1 MPKLYPIVF
10 IATLF
15 ACNQVCAQ
23 ATAPADTA
31 KKLNEVSISGF
42 FSNMQLI
49 AGSASVSTLSGNRL
63 SLQPD
68 NSLVTA
74 MNTLPGVR
82 MEERSPGSYRLSI
95 RGSLLRSP
103 FGIRDV
109 KIYFDEMP
117 LTDAG
122 GNTYLNSIDMTAIQG
137 IEVLKGPNGSLY
149 GANSGGVVLVS
160 PNNKYTNYNY
170 STFGFNGGSYGL
182 LHENSS
188 TQAVSSKNTIAINQ
202 AVESYDGYRA
212 NSAMNRDYVQVY
224 DKWLYT
230 NAGQLK
236 VMGFYSDL
244 NYKTPGG
251 LTLAQYQADPS
262 SARLATPAVA
272 SAQALNAS
280 IHNQMV
286 YGGVVNQWQFSHNLS
301 NVLTVFGSH
310 VNFTNPSFTVYE
322 ERREATYGF
331 RTYFELE
338 NHSIENLTWKAD
350 AGYEWQQT
358 NSNIGDY
365 GNHLGNKDTTQTRDN
380 ININQNFL
388 FARLSAIIN
397 HDWQVEGSLSL
408 NSYQYQFQNLYPN
421 NESGFT
427 NRPFNAQLMP
437 RLALSYNIRYNL
449 QWRASVSRGYSTP
462 TSGEVHAT
470 DHIINPNLQAQ
481 DGWNYETGL
490 RFNSYK
496 PGVQL
501 DVAAFYYRL
510 NNAIVMRQH
519 PNGTSYYVNAGGTN
533 QPGIEVSASW
543 WLWRHSRSF
552 VQGLQLTEGFTYD
565 HFRFSDYQDATT
577 NYNGNN
583 LTGVPPVVAVTGI
596 YLLLPQSFYL
606 FAQHNYTARLPLND
620 ANTAYADSYHLITAK
635 AGWNHNFGHSAH
647 IELFA
652 GVDNLLNRHYSLGN
666 DLNAAASRY
675 YNAAALRNF
684 YGGIRMSRGAA
695 PQPVSGKEGL

>member
-1 MPKLYPIVF
+1 MPKLYLTIF
-10 IATLF
+10 IASLF
-15 ACNQVCAQ
+15 AYNQIYAQ
-23 ATAPADTA
+23 DTVSVDTT
-31 KKLNEVSISGF
+31 KKLSEININGY

-49 AGSASVSTLSGNRL
+49 GNSASVSTLSGAKL

-149 GANSGGVVLVS
+149 GANSGGVVLIS

-170 STFGFNGGSYGL
+170 STFGFSAGSYGL
-182 LHENSS
+182 RHENTGS
-188 TQAVSSKNTIAINQ
+188 QIVSGKNTFAINQ
-202 AVESYDGYRA
+202 SYQTYDGYRA
-212 NSAMNRDYVQVY
+212 NSAMSRDYVQLF
-224 DKWLYT
+224 DKWKY
-230 NAGQLK
+230 APGSQLK

-251 LTLAQYQADPS
+251 LTLTQYQADPS
-262 SARLATPAVA
+262 SARLATPTIA

-286 YGGVVNQWQFSHNLS
+286 YGGVVNQWQLSNNLS
-301 NVLTVFGSH
+301 NVITVFGSH
-310 VNFTNPSFTVYE
+310 VDFTNPSFTVYE

-331 RTYFELE
+331 RTYFELANE
-338 NHSIENLTWKAD
+338 SSENLNWKAD
-350 AGYEWQQT
+350 LGYEWQQT
-358 NSNIGDY
+358 NATIGDY
-365 GNHLGNKDTTQTRDN
+365 GNHLGSKDTTQTRDH
-380 ININQNFL
+380 IDINQNFL

-397 HDWQVEGSLSL
+397 RDWQIEGSLSL
-408 NSYQYQFQNLYPN
+408 NNYQYRFQNLYPN

-427 NRPFNAQLMP
+427 NRPFDAQLMP
-437 RLALSYNIRYNL
+437 RLALTYTVMRSL

-470 DHIINPNLQAQ
+470 DHIINSNLQAQ
-481 DGWNYETGL
+481 DGWNYETGF

-496 PGVQL
+496 PEIQV

-533 QPGIEVSASW
+533 QPGVEVSASW
-543 WLWRHSRSF
+543 WVWRNLGKFIR
-552 VQGLQLTEGFTYD
+552 GLQLTEGFTYNKFS
-565 HFRFSDYQDATT
+565 FRDYQSSNI

-583 LTGVPPVVAVTGI
+583 LTGVPAQVAVTGI
-596 YLLLPQSFYL
+596 YVLLPQSLYV
-606 FAQHNYTARLPLND
+606 FAQHNFTARLPLND
-620 ANTAYADSYHLITAK
+620 ANTAYADSYNLITAK
-635 AGWNHNFGHSAH
+635 AGWNHGLGKSAH
-647 IELFA
+647 IEIFA
-652 GVDNLLNRHYSLGN
+652 GVDNLLNERYSLGN
-666 DLNAAASRY
+666 DLNAAANRY

-684 YGGIRMSRGAA
+684 FGGVKVGW
-695 PQPVSGKEGL
+695 

>member
-1 MPKLYPIVF
+1 MPKFYPLIF
-10 IATLF
+10 IALLF
-15 ACNQVCAQ
+15 TYNTAYAQ
-23 ATAPADTA
+23 SSAPVDTI
-31 KKLNEVSISGF
+31 KKLNEISINDF
-42 FSNMQLI
+42 FSGMQLVG
-49 AGSASVSTLSGNRL
+49 GSASVSTLSGSKL
-63 SLQPD
+63 LLQPN

-122 GNTYLNSIDMTAIQG
+122 GNTYLNVIDMTAIQG

-149 GANSGGVVLVS
+149 GANSGGVVLIS
-160 PNNKYTNYNY
+160 PNNKYINYNY
-170 STFGFNGGSYGL
+170 STFGFSAGSYGL
-182 LHENSS
+182 LHENIGAQ
-188 TQAVSSKNTIAINQ
+188 TVNGKNTLAVNQ
-202 AVESYDGYRA
+202 AYQTYDGYRA
-212 NSAMNRDYVQVY
+212 NSAMNRNYVQVFDRWKY
-224 DKWLYT
+224 A
-230 NAGQLK
+230 AGSQLK
-236 VMGFYSDL
+236 AMGFYSDL

-262 SARLATPAVA
+262 SARLATPTIA

-280 IHNQMV
+280 IHNQML
-286 YGGVVNQWQFSHNLS
+286 YGGVVNQWQLSGNLS
-301 NVLTVFGSH
+301 NVITVFGSN

-322 ERREATYGF
+322 ERHEATYGF
-331 RTYFELE
+331 RTYFELAKQ
-338 NHSIENLTWKAD
+338 SSQNLNWKAD
-350 AGYEWQQT
+350 LGYEWQQT
-358 NSNIGDY
+358 SSTIGDY
-365 GNHLGNKDTTQTRDN
+365 GNHLGNKDTAQTRDH

-397 HDWQVEGSLSL
+397 RDLQIEGSLSL
-408 NSYQYQFQNLYPN
+408 NNYQYRFQNLYPN
-421 NESGFT
+421 NESAFT
-427 NRPFNAQLMP
+427 NRPFDAQLMP
-437 RLALSYNIRYNL
+437 RLALTYTVMRSL

-496 PGVQL
+496 PEIQV
-501 DVAAFYYRL
+501 DFDAFYYRL

-533 QPGIEVSASW
+533 QPGVEVSASW
-543 WLWRHSRSF
+543 WLWRKLSSF
-552 VQGLQLTEGFTYD
+552 IRGLQLTEGFTYNKFS
-565 HFRFSDYQDATT
+565 FRDYQNGAS

-583 LTGVPPVVAVTGI
+583 LTGVPAQVAVTGI
-596 YLLLPQSFYL
+596 YVLLPQSLYV
-606 FAQHNYTARLPLND
+606 FAQQNFTARLPLND
-620 ANTAYADSYHLITAK
+620 ANTAYADSYNLIAAK
-635 AGWNHNFGHSAH
+635 AGWNHSFGQAAH

-652 GVDNLLNRHYSLGN
+652 GVDNLLNERYSLGN

-684 YGGIRMSRGAA
+684 FGGIK
-695 PQPVSGKEGL
+695 VSWGRDGRWIR

>member
-1 MPKLYPIVF
+1 MPKLYPTVF
-10 IATLF
+10 IAALF
-15 ACNQVCAQ
+15 ACNQIYAQ
-23 ATAPADTA
+23 TTAPVDTV
-31 KKLNEVSISGF
+31 KKLSEVNINGYFSG
-42 FSNMQLI
+42 MQLI
-49 AGSASVSTLSGNRL
+49 GGSASISTLSGSKL

-149 GANSGGVVLVS
+149 GANSGGVVLIS
-160 PNNKYTNYNY
+160 PNNKYINSNY
-170 STFGFNGGSYGL
+170 STLGFSGGSYGL
-182 LHENSS
+182 LHENTS
-188 TQAVSSKNTIAINQ
+188 TQAVNGKNTLAISQ
-202 AVESYDGYRA
+202 SYQTYDGYRA
-212 NSAMNRDYVQVY
+212 NSAMTRDYLQLFDRWQY
-224 DKWLYT
+224 
-230 NAGQLK
+230 APGSQLK

-262 SARLATPAVA
+262 SARLATPTIA

-286 YGGVVNQWQFSHNLS
+286 YGGIVNQWQLSHNLS
-301 NVLTVFGSH
+301 NVITVFGSN

-322 ERREATYGF
+322 ERHEATYGF
-331 RTYFELE
+331 RTYFELV
-338 NHSIENLTWKAD
+338 NQHSENLSWKAD
-350 AGYEWQQT
+350 VGYEWQQT
-358 NSNIGDY
+358 NSTIGDY

-380 ININQNFL
+380 IDINQNFL

-397 HDWQVEGSLSL
+397 RDWQIEGSLSL
-408 NSYQYQFQNLYPN
+408 NNYQYRFQNLYPN
-421 NESGFT
+421 NESSFT
-427 NRPFNAQLMP
+427 NRPFDAQLMP
-437 RLALSYNIRYNL
+437 RLALTYTLMRSL

-470 DHIINPNLQAQ
+470 DHVINPNLQAQ
-481 DGWNYETGL
+481 DGWNYETGF

-496 PGVQL
+496 PEIQV
-501 DVAAFYYRL
+501 DVAGFYYRL

-533 QPGIEVSASW
+533 QPGLEFSLSH
-543 WLWRHSRSF
+543 WLIHQHNYG
-552 VQGLQLTEGFTYD
+552 VIHGLQFNEGFTYNK
-565 HFRFSDYQDATT
+565 FRFRDYQSGSA

-583 LTGVPPVVAVTGI
+583 LTGVPGQVAVTGI
-596 YLLLPQSFYL
+596 DLLFSQGFYL
-606 FAQHNYTARLPLND
+606 FAQHNFTAKLPLND
-620 ANTAYADSYHLITAK
+620 ANTAYADSYNLITAK
-635 AGWNHNFGHSAH
+635 AGWKHRFNHGTQ

-652 GVDNLLNRHYSLGN
+652 GVDNLLNERYSLGN
-666 DLNAAASRY
+666 DLNAAANRY

-684 YGGIRMSRGAA
+684 FGGVK
-695 PQPVSGKEGL
+695 VSW

>member
-1 MPKLYPIVF
+1 MLKLYLPIIIVC
-10 IATLF
+10 LF
-15 ACNQVCAQ
+15 TCNIIYAQ
-23 ATAPADTA
+23 NNAPADTV
-31 KKLNEVSISGF
+31 KKLGEVTVNGF
-42 FSNMQLI
+42 FSGMQLI
-49 AGSASVSTLSGNRL
+49 GGSASVSTLSGNKL

-122 GNTYLNSIDMTAIQG
+122 GNTYLNAIDMTAIQG

-149 GANSGGVVLVS
+149 GANSGGVVLIS
-160 PNNKYTNYNY
+160 PNKYINFNY
-170 STFGFNGGSYGL
+170 STFGISGGSYGS

-188 TQAVSSKNTIAINQ
+188 TQAVTGKNTIAINQ
-202 AVESYDGYRA
+202 SYQTYDGYRA
-212 NSAMNRDYVQVY
+212 NSAMNRDYAQVFDRWKY
-224 DKWLYT
+224 AT
-230 NAGQLK
+230 GSQLK

-262 SARLATPAVA
+262 SARLATPTVA

-286 YGGVVNQWQFSHNLS
+286 YGGIVNQWQLSHNLS
-301 NVLTVFGSH
+301 HVITVFGSH
-310 VNFTNPSFTVYE
+310 VDFTNPSFTVYE

-331 RTYFELE
+331 RTYFELANE
-338 NHSIENLTWKAD
+338 SSENLSWKANV
-350 AGYEWQQT
+350 GYEWQQT
-358 NSNIGDY
+358 NSTIGDY
-365 GNHLGNKDTTQTRDN
+365 GNHLGSKDTTQTRDN
-380 ININQNFL
+380 IDINQNFL

-397 HDWQVEGSLSL
+397 RDWQIEGSLSL
-408 NSYQYQFQNLYPN
+408 NNYQYRFQNLYPN
-421 NESGFT
+421 NENGFT

-437 RLALSYNIRYNL
+437 RLALTYTLTAHL

-481 DGWNYETGL
+481 DGWNYETGF
-490 RFNSYK
+490 RYNSYK
-496 PGVQL
+496 PGIQL

-533 QPGIEVSASW
+533 QPGVEVSASW
-543 WLWRHSRSF
+543 WIWRNLSGFIH
-552 VQGLQLTEGFTYD
+552 GLQLTEGFTYNQ
-565 HFRFSDYQDATT
+565 FRFRDYQDATA
-577 NYNGNN
+577 NYSGNN

-596 YLLLPQSFYL
+596 YLLLPQSFYV

-620 ANTAYADSYHLITAK
+620 ANTAYADSYNLITAK
-635 AGWNHNFGHSAH
+635 AGWNHGLGQTAH

-652 GVDNLLNRHYSLGN
+652 GVDNLLNERYSLGN

-684 YGGIRMSRGAA
+684 FGGVK
-695 PQPVSGKEGL
+695 VSWGRVAHPPISDR